1 MILIDI
7 FRGFTLFDALDI
19 VLVAVV
25 VYQIF
30 IIIRG
35 TRAFQILMGLALI
48 FGVYLIS
55 QYLGF
60 NTLQW
65 VLDRFLG
72 SIILVIVVLFQAD
85 IRRAL
90 ARFGKYPFGSV
101 APVEDEEFVEELV
114 RSTNALANRKI
125 GALIVVERETG
136 LSEYVEEGVR
146 LDAAVARELMVSIFL
161 PSSPIHD
168 GAVIIRAGRIVAAG
182 CFFPLATDV
191 ELEKDLGTRHR
202 AAIGISEETDAL
214 VIVVS
219 EERSEV
225 SLVMD
230 GRISFNL
237 TSDEL
242 ADRLHKIFG

>member
-1 MILIDI
+1 MLLLEI
-7 FRGFTLFDALDI
+7 FRGFTLFDAIDI
-19 VLVAVV
+19 LLVAVV
-25 VYQIF
+25 IYQIF
-30 IIIRG
+30 LIIRG

-48 FGVYLIS
+48 FGVYLVS
-55 QYLGF
+55 QYLGL

-90 ARFGKYPFGSV
+90 ARFGKYPFGSS
-101 APVEDEEFVEELV
+101 APIEDVEFIDELV
-114 RSTNALANRKI
+114 RSTNALVNRRI
-125 GALIVVERETG
+125 GALIVIERETG
-136 LSEYVEEGVR
+136 LSEYVEEGVK
-146 LDAAVARELMVSIFL
+146 LDAGVTRELMVAIFL

-168 GAVIIRAGRIVAAG
+168 GAVILRGGRIVAAG
-182 CFFPLATDV
+182 CFFPLATDI

-202 AAIGISEETDAL
+202 AAIGISEETDAM

-219 EERSEV
+219 EERAEV
-225 SLVMD
+225 SLVED
-230 GRISFNL
+230 GRIGFNL

-242 ADRLHKIFG
+242 GDRLHKYFG